1 MTGQPTIL
9 VVDDDEPLLKLMEAL
24 LRTYRMIPVTASS
37 GKQAIE
43 LVRSENPDLAIVD
56 LNMPDV
62 SPAELVESMRRASRR
77 SELPMIILSGD
88 PVDEARRS
96 ETGIDVA
103 ILKPFDTADLIEKIK
118 KELD

>member
-1 MTGQPTIL
+1 MSSEPTIL

-37 GKQAIE
+37 GKEAIDI
-43 LVRSENPDLAIVD
+43 VRREDPDLAIVD

-62 SPAELVESMRRASRR
+62 SAGELVASIRRASRR

-103 ILKPFDTADLIEKIK
+103 ILKPFDTADLIEKIRE
-118 KELD
+118 ELD